1 MHAKILRCPGS
12 GGIDCDVKG
21 NARAMPAL
29 APATIAGLAKSA
41 GVDVETIRSY
51 ERMGLLPKPRRQ
63 PGRSGDAA
71 YHREHLERLTFIRRA
86 IELGFTLEAVGELL
100 GLAGG
105 LRTCGDISLVA
116 QRQLSEIRQRIAEL
130 SRMEAALAPLAAAC
144 PRSGPARDC
153 PLIVALSRPD

>member
-1 MHAKILRCPGS
+1 MPLPPSS
-12 GGIDCDVKG
+12 GGLDCDVEG

-29 APATIAGLAKSA
+29 APATIAGLAKRA

-86 IELGFTLEAVGELL
+86 VELGFSLEAISELL
-100 GLAGG
+100 GLTGG
-105 LRTCGDISLVA
+105 LRTCGDVYQVA
-116 QRQLSEIRQRIAEL
+116 ERALSEIRQRIAEL
-130 SRMEAALAPLAAAC
+130 SRMEAALAPLAAQC
-144 PRSGPARDC
+144 PRSGSAHDC
-153 PLIVALSRPD
+153 PLVTALSRPL

>member
-1 MHAKILRCPGS
+1 MRWCSGS
-12 GGIDCDVKG
+12 GRIDCDVEG

-86 IELGFTLEAVGELL
+86 IEFGFSLESIGELL

-105 LRTCGDISLVA
+105 LRTCGDAYLVA
-116 QRQLSEIRQRIAEL
+116 ERQLSEVRRHIADL
-130 SRMEAALAPLAAAC
+130 VRAEAALAQLIATC
-144 PRSGPARDC
+144 PRSGGARDC
-153 PLIVALSRPD
+153 PLFIALSRPD